1 MAVMQVGLVR
11 VLVHQRLV
19 TVRMGMRLGHGCI
32 VSVLVVLVVNM
43 KVLVLDRPVL
53 VHMGMFFRCE

>member
-1 MAVMQVGLVR
+1 MAMVQVRLVR

-19 TVRMGMRLGHGCI
+19 TVRVGMRLGRWCI

-53 VHMGMFFRCE
+53 VHMGMFLRCE